1 MAMII
6 GISIP
11 TLRSSRVYPVRVE
24 APSSRLIVPA
34 GSHLTLKIAES
45 VLRDGEEGE
54 TFEALTTSPILAGKQ
69 LAIPASTRAALHIDR
84 LQKRR
89 EATVDLTVRVTELI
103 FSNRNV
109 AIHTAPVVAAV
120 LPMSAFNLMMRSVV
134 GMLGAAVGAAN
145 HAAIE
150 RDPIGAGALEGLA
163 ASVGSASDAFATL
176 HFQIEESIDVTGV
189 RW

>member
-24 APSSRLIVPA
+24 APASRLIVPA

-45 VLRDGEEGE
+45 VLRDGEAGE
-54 TFEALTTSPILAGKQ
+54 TFEALTTQPILAGKQ

-103 FSNRNV
+103 FSNRNI

-134 GMLGAAVGAAN
+134 GMLGAAVGAAD
-145 HAAIE
+145 HAVIE

-163 ASVGSASDAFATL
+163 AGSGSTSDASATL
-176 HFQIEESIDVTGV
+176 HFQIDESIDVTGI